1 MGKKKNE
8 ERFQPKT
15 PGSGEKEGKPAKSQP
30 GARETKERENESVT
44 KLTLLKS
51 PVDKKQTPVNTEE
64 LGDHS
69 CYEDDWSSED
79 DIPESWEETEAA
91 MHQTRRKAS
100 NEQTGKK
107 HSESQQSKVK
117 KASEEISI
125 QQESRN
131 GLQNKQEDEV
141 NEQDIP
147 TVETTNLGATLKKM
161 SKIDRSFMKTLL
173 TLAAGTEDKETL
185 LDKLLTE
192 FTKLKSLTLEATHEV
207 ARLQGVTASTQ
218 EKNAE
223 TPTYAAVVKGQ
234 NHSQEINNEIRD
246 YFDQENKEKSI
257 KSKLA
262 LIITSDQLDKE
273 QMQSIMKRKVDPHE
287 LGVLEA
293 EMRPARDG
301 IVVMASSKKG
311 LQRLEDFITNDAEL
325 ASKLKTKHP
334 KEKNLAIKVIG
345 IDEELSNDEIGKK
358 IIQQNN
364 LPCSTKE
371 VKVNKTWRGKYGKTA
386 IISLSLQAFEA
397 LKGRTHLTIGWDRCP
412 MYDNTFVPRCT
423 FCAKYGHTQRWCQ
436 ARVAKCTE
444 CGGGHHFKE
453 CRKND
458 YECCACT
465 EEGLDPEQ
473 ASHSMMSV
481 NCPTFQKRKEQERDK
496 IIRYLQLAGV

>member
-15 PGSGEKEGKPAKSQP
+15 PGPGEKEGNPAKSQA
-30 GARETKERENESVT
+30 GARETKERTHESVT
-44 KLTLLKS
+44 KLTLLKN
-51 PVDKKQTPVNTEE
+51 PDDKKQTPVNKE
-64 LGDHS
+64 DFRDYS

-79 DIPESWEETEAA
+79 DIPDSWEETEAA
-91 MHQTRRKAS
+91 MNQTRRKAS
-100 NEQTGKK
+100 NDQTGKK
-107 HSESQQSKVK
+107 TSESQQKKVK
-117 KASEEISI
+117 KASEETLSI

-131 GLQNKQEDEV
+131 GLENKQEEEV

-147 TVETTNLGATLKKM
+147 TAETTNMGATMKKL

-173 TLAAGTEDKETL
+173 TLAAGTEDREAL
-185 LDKLLTE
+185 LDKLLTD

-207 ARLQGVTASTQ
+207 ARLQGVIAATQ
-218 EKNAE
+218 ERKAE

-234 NHSQEINNEIRD
+234 NYSQETNKEIRD
-246 YFDQENKEKSI
+246 YFDQENEKSR

-262 LIITSDQLDKE
+262 LIITSDQLDKDE
-273 QMQSIMKRKVDPHE
+273 MQNIMKRKVDPHK
-287 LGVLEA
+287 LGVHEA
-293 EMRPARDG
+293 EMRPAREG
-301 IVVMASSKKG
+301 IVVMASSKTG
-311 LQRLEDFITNDAEL
+311 LQRLEEFITSDAEL

-334 KEKNLAIKVIG
+334 KEKNLEIKVIG
-345 IDEELSNDEIGKK
+345 IDEELANEEIEKK
-358 IIQQNN
+358 IIQQNS

-371 VKVNKTWRGKYGKTA
+371 IKVNKTWRGRHGKTA
-386 IISLSLQAFEA
+386 TISLSLQAFEV

-496 IIRYLQLAGV
+496 IIRYLQLEGV